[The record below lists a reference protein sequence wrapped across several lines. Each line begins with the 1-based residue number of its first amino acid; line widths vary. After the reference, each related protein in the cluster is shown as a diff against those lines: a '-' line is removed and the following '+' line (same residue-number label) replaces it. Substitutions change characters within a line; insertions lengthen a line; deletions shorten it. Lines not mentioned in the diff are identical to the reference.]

1 MRFHIISGLVSLTV
15 AKTHR
20 KCGENEPKS
29 LLEAVKFGRCLSKMT
44 KSSAVRE
51 MLALR
56 MKKFDDELENE
67 ILEFEDPENESAIED
82 AEMEDAENEARLEA
96 EIEAE
101 NVRENV
107 SENAREN
114 ERGNQREESSE
125 EKYLKLVNG
134 SGNFGNRFGNRHHE
148 SREFMKKRMA
158 RRHESINSR
167 YGPNNA
173 EEIPKN
179 WNPYMDSPIYSQTSK
194 RAESDFQRRDIL
206 NGWGL

>member
-20 KCGENEPKS
+20 NCGENEPKS
-29 LLEAVKFGRCLSKMT
+29 LLEALKFGRCLSKMT
-44 KSSAVRE
+44 KSSAVRKT
-51 MLALR
+51 LALR

-96 EIEAE
+96 EFEAE
-101 NVRENV
+101 NVRG
-107 SENAREN
+107 N
-114 ERGNQREESSE
+114 EREDSSE

-173 EEIPKN
+173 EKLPKN